1 MKCVSLALLFLQ
13 GVDATQCVEDIC
25 CVDDTTKITGKCS
38 GNTAAADDFT
48 CSGGWKLKSNSA
60 TIDKPSGDGGEET
73 CCDKKTCAA
82 DVTCP
87 NLKGVKTVSS
97 YTWAAGTAPTE
108 ADCCEWTGCK
118 NLNDQTIFTCPAGK
132 KIRENLDGI
141 ATKAL
146 EKIPRCY
153 CEAKHKT
160 KIFTTWDKVCP
171 DTCPAQTPK
180 QKENDSKT
188 STSLGKRSTGQ
199 LAAVISWM
207 SLGSFCVNSMV
218 A

>member
-48 CSGGWKLKSNSA
+48 CSGGWKLKLNSA

-73 CCDKKTCAA
+73 CCVKKTCD

-87 NLKGVKTVSS
+87 NLKGIKTTSS

-108 ADCCEWTGCK
+108 ADCCEWTGCTQ
-118 NLNDQTIFTCPAGK
+118 LNDQTIFTCPAGK

-171 DTCPAQTPK
+171 DTCPAQTSK